1 MANKN
6 NVPSPVLSL
15 PPLEYDIQYMN
26 NLVRLLN
33 YFIEQQDNPGNMRG
47 SKLELSD
54 GDQDPDVIMDA
65 MASDLDITKIV
76 FRELPTSATG
86 LVQGQVWNDSGTLK
100 IVL

>member
-1 MANKN
+1 MANRN

-26 NLVRLLN
+26 NLVRLIN
-33 YFIEQQDNPGNMRG
+33 FFIEQQDNPGNMRG
-47 SKLELSD
+47 SKLELST
-54 GDQDPDVIMDA
+54 GGQDYDVIMDTLA
-65 MASDLDITKIV
+65 NDGAITKIV

-86 LVQGQVWNDSGTLK
+86 LEQGQVWNDAGTLK